1 MVYEIDNPC
10 FLADTFVF
18 EEIKEGFLNGKT
30 IYVKVNCENRIE
42 EIGIGIE
49 DRLHNSLEKIIKESD
64 KASIKHIRSLR
75 KIDHEYFGLY
85 AIRHHT
91 V

>member
-18 EEIKEGFLNGKT
+18 EKMEGDFLNGKT
-30 IYVKVNCENRIE
+30 IYVKVNCRNRIE

-49 DRLHNSLEKIIKESD
+49 ERMSAPLDKIISKAT
-64 KASIKHIRSLR
+64 KASVKHIRSLR

-85 AIRHHT
+85 AIRNHLD
-91 V
+91 

>member
-18 EEIKEGFLNGKT
+18 EEIKEGYLNGKT

-49 DRLHNSLEKIIKESD
+49 ERLHTPLEKVIEKSE
-64 KASIKHIRSLR
+64 KASNKHIRSLR
-75 KIDHEYFGLY
+75 KIDLEYYGLY
-85 AIRHHT
+85 AIRHHLA
-91 V
+91 